1 MAGKLAHLAAQ
12 IARIEADTSRRTE
25 TLPPVPLQCPAI
37 DGSLPDGGLARGA
50 VHEMMGPGHDGDQR
64 GDGALMGFASVA
76 LARLMR
82 ADEHAR
88 PALWCMNQRLQ
99 QVGGLLSGLV
109 YPPGLQMMGVPVE
122 RLLLA
127 YTNNDA
133 DTLWAMEERGLRR
146 AGRAEPVRA
155 GGGPP
160 PATGGA
166 EPRDDGIGALAG
178 EGGKCRQFCGNALA
192 HDQPAQHRQ
201 RDGAALEGQP
211 GARAPQSG
219 NCGMVRALAG
229 WPAGGRCLDAG
240 VAAGAAYGW
249 RSPGLARTLRQ
260 HEPEERTD
268 EALLF

>member
-12 IARIEADTSRRTE
+12 IARIEADNSRRTE

-64 GDGALMGFASVA
+64 GDGALMGFACVA

-99 QVGGLLSGLV
+99 QVGGLLSGQV

-133 DTLWAMEERGLRR
+133 DTLWAMEEALQSR
-146 AGRAEPVRA
+146 AVSVVLGELNRFEPVAARRLQLA
-155 GGGPP
+155 AQSH
-160 PATGGA
+160 ATT
-166 EPRDDGIGALAG
+166 ALALWP
-178 EGGKCRQFCGNALA
+178 GKGGNAANFAETRWRMTNLPSTGNGMEPHWKVSLVRA
-192 HDQPAQHRQ
+192 RRSPVTAAWSVRW
-201 RDGAALEGQP
+201 RDGRLAADALTQ
-211 GARAPQSG
+211 ASPQ
-219 NCGMVRALAG
+219 VPLT
-229 WPAGGRCLDAG
+229 
-240 VAAGAAYGW
+240 AGAHRG
-249 RSPGLARTLRQ
+249 
-260 HEPEERTD
+260 
-268 EALLF
+268 